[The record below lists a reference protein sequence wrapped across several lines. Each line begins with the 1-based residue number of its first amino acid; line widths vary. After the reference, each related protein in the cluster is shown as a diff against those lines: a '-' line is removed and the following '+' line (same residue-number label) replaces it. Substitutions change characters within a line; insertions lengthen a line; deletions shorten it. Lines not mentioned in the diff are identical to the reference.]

1 MGDDGRSY
9 VHNSRKRKNDG
20 DGNHQSENKRL
31 VQEISAL
38 RAEMKERNDDVPD
51 EAGSK
56 SEKGGKNGL
65 AFGRKPG
72 K

>member
-1 MGDDGRSY
+1 
-9 VHNSRKRKNDG
+9 
-20 DGNHQSENKRL
+20 
-31 VQEISAL
+31 
-38 RAEMKERNDDVPD
+38 MKERNDDVPD

-65 AFGRKPG
+65 AFGRSKG